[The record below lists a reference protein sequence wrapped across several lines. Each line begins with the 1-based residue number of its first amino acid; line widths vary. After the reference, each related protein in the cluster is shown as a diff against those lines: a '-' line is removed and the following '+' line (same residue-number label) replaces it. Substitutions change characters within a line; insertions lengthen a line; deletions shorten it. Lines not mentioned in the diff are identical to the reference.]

1 MAWPVQPVIHA
12 GNPDNP
18 AFWHHGLTSKKVQRP
33 HRRTAGPPVVCLGLA
48 EGARAFCESKLRQD
62 SKAHALSLSHLT
74 YVTAIKVFHLRMDQP
89 PFPCTPMVI
98 SGGCKFKMEDAER
111 RSCRGQTGASGSRR
125 SPVQGDA
132 AGVHHDAASG
142 QNCSEKRVKLSFQ
155 GSARNRIRQVKVKV
169 KQKVNDLAVFSL
181 PIWRIARRYPSQAL
195 GN

>member
-1 MAWPVQPVIHA
+1 MGPWPDQPVIHA

-48 EGARAFCESKLRQD
+48 EGAKALCESKLRQD

-74 YVTAIKVFHLRMDQP
+74 YVTTIKVFHLRMDQP

-111 RSCRGQTGASGSRR
+111 RICPGQSGTSGSRR
-125 SPVQGDA
+125 CPMRPRDRIAVRNALRSHSKGAPETGFVRLR
-132 AGVHHDAASG
+132 S
-142 QNCSEKRVKLSFQ
+142 K
-155 GSARNRIRQVKVKV
+155 ARPKM
-169 KQKVNDLAVFSL
+169 NDLAVFSS
-181 PIWRIARRYPSQAL
+181 PIWRIVRRHPNQAL